1 MWSICSNL
9 SYFLKKRKNV
19 KKEWPIDDGGSEVKV
34 AQSTLCDPIDCTV
47 HSILPAWILECI
59 AFLFSRGS
67 SQPRDQTQVSSITGG
82 FSTSWATGEAQE
94 YWSGWPSL
102 LQGIFPTQESNWG
115 LLHCRQILY
124 QLSYQGSSQNPT
136 HPLKHSL
143 MAQEDSLMS
152 LAGSASFHWKT
163 SPGTC
168 SLGSTGYSSLH

>member
-124 QLSYQGSSQNPT
+124 QLSYEGNPREGEGAWEMATTFNEGSRQANYSLLTQG
-136 HPLKHSL
+136 
-143 MAQEDSLMS
+143 
-152 LAGSASFHWKT
+152 GSDKK
-163 SPGTC
+163 
-168 SLGSTGYSSLH
+168 